1 MILNHLAS
9 LLDEPLLTHPKEM
22 MMKLR
27 SALLLFTFLLWVPF
41 SYGEEVKRLENETV
55 ENFARRNGPPQSQL
69 AHAVIE
75 TEAWGH
81 QQTVIAF
88 YAIEVKDKYGT
99 HGQVDG
105 YLFLPL
111 SPGTYQKILIEN
123 FEPEGG
129 DPRIEAAFF
138 ANADR
143 DAAKELI
150 VICSWPQQHYDVSGT
165 LYGTFVF
172 DDLRPGT
179 NPTKLSFLEAV
190 SQKVSGSCDCTDRNG
205 KKRTSKYK
213 TAISVKT
220 GLKKLGF

>member
-1 MILNHLAS
+1 
-9 LLDEPLLTHPKEM
+9 
-22 MMKLR
+22 MKLR
-27 SALLLFTFLLWVPF
+27 CVLLLFTFFLWVPV
-41 SYGEEVKRLENETV
+41 SSGEEVKRLENETL
-55 ENFARRNGPPQSQL
+55 ENFARRNGPPQSEL
-69 AHAVIE
+69 AHGVVE

-81 QQTVIAF
+81 QKTVIAF

-111 SPGTYQKILIEN
+111 SPNTYHKILIEN

-129 DPRIEAAFF
+129 DPKIEAAFF
-138 ANADR
+138 ANADK

-150 VICSWPQQHYDVSGT
+150 VICSWPQEHYDFSGR

-179 NPTKLSFLEAV
+179 NPTKLNFLEGV
-190 SQKVSGSCDCTDRNG
+190 SEKVSGSCDCTYRDG
-205 KKRTSKYK
+205 KRKTSKYK
-213 TAISVKT
+213 TATSVKI

>member
-1 MILNHLAS
+1 
-9 LLDEPLLTHPKEM
+9 
-22 MMKLR
+22 MKLR
-27 SALLLFTFLLWVPF
+27 CALLIFTFSLWVPC
-41 SYGEEVKRLENETV
+41 SYGQEVKRLENETL
-55 ENFARRNGPPQSQL
+55 ENFARRNGPPQSEL

-81 QQTVIAF
+81 QKTVIAF

-105 YLFLPL
+105 HLFVPL
-111 SPGTYQKILIEN
+111 SLNTYQKILIEN

-129 DPRIEAAFF
+129 DPKIQAAFF
-138 ANADR
+138 ANADK

-150 VICSWPQQHYDVSGT
+150 VICSWPQEHYDFSGT

-172 DDLRPGT
+172 DDLRPGA
-179 NPTKLSFLEAV
+179 NPAKLKFLEGV
-190 SQKVSGSCDCTDRNG
+190 SQKVSGTCDCRYRNG
-205 KKRTSKYK
+205 KRKTSKYK
-213 TAISVKT
+213 TAVSVKL